1 LVIVSLAVGPYLQI
15 VQANSKSAM
24 MKTIPLLFC
33 LLIVNIFVSC
43 KKDPV
48 QVSSLSNFGFTANS
62 VNYKWDFVPAP
73 SYDLTDA
80 FFRKTISANTNDTMY
95 VLVGVY
101 QPSNIE
107 LQFAIHTSQLRPSTY
122 TTITRMSDPWVESTC
137 FLDGELYGA
146 RSDDPVTVTITS
158 VDRNYASGNFTAVMH
173 DLQRWGGL
181 HELRIWNG
189 YFNRVAITD

>member
-1 LVIVSLAVGPYLQI
+1 LDPYLSLGT
-15 VQANSKSAM
+15 ANSKSTM
-24 MKTIPLLFC
+24 TKTIPLLFY
-33 LLIVNIFVSC
+33 LFIATIFASC
-43 KKDPV
+43 KKDPI
-48 QVSSLSNFGFTANS
+48 QPPSLSNFGFTANS

-122 TTITRMSDPWVESTC
+122 TTITTMNDPWVESTC
-137 FLDGELYGA
+137 FLDGELYGT
-146 RSDDPVTVTITS
+146 RWDDAVTVTITS
-158 VDRNYASGNFTAVMH
+158 MDRNYASGSFTAVMH

>member
-1 LVIVSLAVGPYLQI
+1 
-15 VQANSKSAM
+15 
-24 MKTIPLLFC
+24 MKTIPLMCC
-33 LLIVNIFVSC
+33 LLIANIFVSC

-48 QVSSLSNFGFTANS
+48 QTPSLSNFGFTANS

-107 LQFAIHTSQLRPSTY
+107 LQCAIHTSQLRPSTY
-122 TTITRMSDPWVESTC
+122 TTITTMSDPSVESTC
-137 FLDGELYGA
+137 FLDGELYGT
-146 RSDDPVTVTITS
+146 RWDDAVTVTITS
-158 VDRNYASGNFTAVMH
+158 VDRNYASGSFTAVMH